1 MYVQNGH
8 GKRSDFKIE
17 FGSWANRFD
26 VVVVDKV
33 YIYVRLLTSNKK
45 SRKPMVATP
54 DKSLSYFL
62 NTSVNFLK

>member
-1 MYVQNGH
+1 MYVHNVH
-8 GKRSDFKIE
+8 GKSSDTKIE
-17 FGSWANRFD
+17 FGSWAYWYD